1 MDSAVIISRFEK
13 LKASRDG
20 NWLNTWR
27 LARKFCMPTEQLDR
41 PAGDVRGED
50 IFDTTAI
57 KARQRLAAGMYNWMA
72 PPEQRWFELQPADK
86 ELAKDEKVKEFFAKS
101 TRIVAEALANSNWP
115 SVLIETLNNLA
126 CGLDG
131 IVYCE
136 DCPEPDLL
144 TFRCYPVESVC
155 YLESAK
161 GKVDT
166 IFVELKM
173 TARQM
178 LQEFDQGKLPDKVL
192 DDAKDERRQDTEYKL
207 IHCVFPRR
215 QRDERMADAVNMPF
229 ADIYIELASKQ
240 IIFEGGFLE
249 NPFAVCR
256 FSKASN
262 EQYGRGPG
270 VDLIPDIRMI
280 NRMRQAYI
288 VGRER
293 QSDPSY
299 LVPDGSLLSNN
310 FDRNPGALIFYKPDL
325 AGGKLEQLPNSADLL
340 SLYRDIQDERNEIK
354 QGFFWDIFDPL
365 GDLKQITATE
375 AEIRNEGK
383 MIPFAPIAGNLHSEL
398 FAVIIHRVF
407 GLLARRGKLP
417 EIPEAL
423 AENGNYKIEFVSK
436 IARSLKKLEVMGW
449 LQTEASLANIFS
461 LKPDVADNFDLDE
474 IARQTA
480 LVNGVNPEMLVSVD
494 DRDDLR
500 AERAQL
506 QQQAAATQ
514 ELMNAAGIVGNNLG
528 KTPEPGSPLDA
539 VMSGEGV

>member
-1 MDSAVIISRFEK
+1 MDSATIIARFEK
-13 LKASRDG
+13 LKSTRDG
-20 NWLNTWR
+20 AWLEVWR
-27 LARKFCMPTEQLDR
+27 QARKFCMPTENHEVSE
-41 PAGDVRGED
+41 GGVRGMD

-72 PPEQRWFELQPADK
+72 PPEQRWFELQPSDK
-86 ELAKDEKVKEFFAKS
+86 ELEGDEEVKEFFAKS

-131 IVYCE
+131 IIYCE

-144 TFRCYPVESVC
+144 NFRCYPVEQVC
-155 YLESAK
+155 YLESSK

-166 IFVELKM
+166 VFVEMKL
-173 TARQM
+173 TARQL
-178 LQEFDQGKLPDKVL
+178 LQEFDEEKLPQKVI
-192 DDAKDERRQDTEYKL
+192 DDGKDLRRQDTCYNL
-207 IHCVFPRR
+207 LHAVFPRSK
-215 QRDERMADAVNMPF
+215 RDENMKDAVNMPI
-229 ADIYIELASKQ
+229 ADIYIELQSKQ
-240 IIFEGGFLE
+240 IIHEGGFME
-249 NPFAVCR
+249 SPFAVCR
-256 FSKASN
+256 FQKASN

-270 VDLIPDIRMI
+270 VDLIPDIRML

-299 LVPDGSLLSNN
+299 MAPDGSIVN
-310 FDRNPGALIFYKPDL
+310 FNRDPGSLIFYKPDMS
-325 AGGKLEQLPNSADLL
+325 GDKLSQLPNSADLV

-398 FAVIIHRVF
+398 FSVVIHRVF

-417 EIPEAL
+417 EVPEKL
-423 AENGNYKIEFVSK
+423 TENGSYKIDFVSK

-449 LQTEASLANIFS
+449 LQTEASLANILA
-461 LKPDVADNFDLDE
+461 LKPDVSDNFDLDN
-474 IARQTA
+474 IARQIA
-480 LVNGVNPEMLVSVD
+480 LVNGVNPEVLTPVK
-494 DRDDLR
+494 DRDR
-500 AERAQL
+500 MREERAAAA
-506 QQQAAATQ
+506 QQAAAAEQ
-514 ELMNAAGIVGNNLG
+514 MMAGAGALGQNLG
-528 KTPEPGSPLDA
+528 KAPEPGSPLEM